1 LYFLS
6 APTVMK
12 AGACFLPRR
21 CFARLHSRARSVRE
35 ALDILDQW
43 QPDVLVSDIS
53 MPDEDGYGLIRQV
66 RALPAESGGQI
77 PAVALTGYASDKDAT
92 RARHVSALQETVKL
106 LGNSLSQM
114 ILCDDPVTLG
124 FSREA
129 FNR

>member
-1 LYFLS
+1 M
-6 APTVMK
+6 VMK
-12 AGACFLPRR
+12 AVACFLPRC

-92 RARHVSALQETVKL
+92 RVLEAGYHMFAPKPVDLAELAAEIARLAERTGKV
-106 LGNSLSQM
+106 
-114 ILCDDPVTLG
+114 
-124 FSREA
+124 
-129 FNR
+129 